1 MKEIFRT
8 TLRLDLNKPAEKQAA
23 ELLRAQHQEQN
34 ETYSTLIAS
43 AVNAY
48 FGSQSNET
56 RSFDANQR
64 DEIRSIVREEMAA
77 ALLSVGSLLQ
87 LLGQA
92 PQTAPIPENNEPDDD
107 ELDDIL
113 ECFGS

>member
-8 TLRLDLNKPAEKQAA
+8 TLRLDLTKPVEKQAA
-23 ELLRAQHQEQN
+23 ELLQKQHQEHN

-43 AVNAY
+43 SVNAY
-48 FGSQSNET
+48 FGGQSSGT
-56 RSFDANQR
+56 KFFDENQR
-64 DEIRSIVREEMAA
+64 DEIRAIVREEIAA
-77 ALLSVGSLLQ
+77 APLSVGGLLQ

-92 PQTAPIPENNEPDDD
+92 PQTEPIPENNEPDDD

-113 ECFGS
+113 DSFGS

>member
-1 MKEIFRT
+1 MKNIFRT
-8 TLRLDLNKPAEKQAA
+8 TLRLDMDKPAERQAV
-23 ELLRAQHQEQN
+23 ELLRKQRQEQN
-34 ETYSTLIAS
+34 ETYSALIAS

-48 FGSQSNET
+48 YGGYGSDAK
-56 RSFDANQR
+56 SFDENQR
-64 DEIRSIVREEMAA
+64 DEIRAIVRAEMAA
-77 ALLSVGSLLQ
+77 APLSIGSLLQ
-87 LLGQA
+87 PLGQA

>member
-8 TLRLDLNKPAEKQAA
+8 TLRLDMDKPAERQAA
-23 ELLRAQHQEQN
+23 ELLRKQRQEQN
-34 ETYSTLIAS
+34 QTYSALIAV

-48 FGSQSNET
+48 FGGHSSDPQ
-56 RSFDANQR
+56 SFDENQR
-64 DEIRSIVREEMAA
+64 DAIRAIVREGMAA
-77 ALLSVGSLLQ
+77 APISVGSFLQ

-92 PQTAPIPENNEPDDD
+92 PQPIPENNEPDDD

-113 ECFGS
+113 ESFGS

>member
-8 TLRLDLNKPAEKQAA
+8 TLRLDLDKPAERQAA
-23 ELLRAQHQEQN
+23 ELLRKQHQEQN
-34 ETYSTLIAS
+34 ETYSALIAS

-48 FGSQSNET
+48 FGIQSGKT
-56 RSFDANQR
+56 RSFDENQR
-64 DEIRSIVREEMAA
+64 DEIRAIVREEIAA
-77 ALLSVGSLLQ
+77 APLSVGSLLQ

-92 PQTAPIPENNEPDDD
+92 PQPIPENNEPDDD

-113 ECFGS
+113 ESFGS

>member
-8 TLRLDLNKPAEKQAA
+8 TLRLDMDKPAERQAA
-23 ELLRAQHQEQN
+23 ELLQKQHQEHN
-34 ETYSTLIAS
+34 ETYSALIAS

-48 FGSQSNET
+48 FGGHSSDT
-56 RSFDANQR
+56 TSFDGNQR

-77 ALLSVGSLLQ
+77 APLSVGSFLHLLS
-87 LLGQA
+87 QA
-92 PQTAPIPENNEPDDD
+92 PQPISENNEPDDD

-113 ECFGS
+113 ESFGS

>member
-1 MKEIFRT
+1 MKEVFRT
-8 TLRLDLNKPAEKQAA
+8 TLRLDMDKPAERQAA
-23 ELLRAQHQEQN
+23 ELLMKQRQKQN
-34 ETYSTLIAS
+34 ETYSALIAS

-48 FGSQSNET
+48 FGIPSGKT
-56 RSFDANQR
+56 KSFDENQR

-77 ALLSVGSLLQ
+77 APLSVGSLPQ

-92 PQTAPIPENNEPDDD
+92 PQPIPENNEPDDD

-113 ECFGS
+113 ESFGS

>member
-8 TLRLDLNKPAEKQAA
+8 TLRLDLDKPAERKAA
-23 ELLRAQHQEQN
+23 ELLRKQHQEQDQ
-34 ETYSTLIAS
+34 TYSALIAS

-48 FGSQSNET
+48 FGGQNSDTQL
-56 RSFDANQR
+56 FDEKQR
-64 DEIRSIVREEMAA
+64 DEIRAIVREEMATA
-77 ALLSVGSLLQ
+77 PLSVGSLLQ

-92 PQTAPIPENNEPDDD
+92 PQPITENNEPDDD

-113 ECFGS
+113 ESFGS

>member
-77 ALLSVGSLLQ
+77 APLSVGSLLQ

-92 PQTAPIPENNEPDDD
+92 PQPIPENNEPDDD

-113 ECFGS
+113 ESFGS

>member
-1 MKEIFRT
+1 MKDIFRT
-8 TLRLDLNKPAEKQAA
+8 TLRLDMGKPTEKQAA
-23 ELLRAQHQEQN
+23 ELLQKQYQEHN

-48 FGSQSNET
+48 FGGQSSGT
-56 RSFDANQR
+56 QLFDENQR
-64 DEIRSIVREEMAA
+64 DEIRAIVHEELAA
-77 ALLSVGSLLQ
+77 APLSVGSLLQ

-92 PQTAPIPENNEPDDD
+92 PQPIPENNEPDDD

-113 ECFGS
+113 ESFGS